1 MTSRLRTVLGL
12 GALAELVVFI
22 AVAAWI
28 GLGWAILASLATS
41 ALGWVLLAK
50 QGTKTLTELR
60 LRAQEHRAP
69 GTALGD
75 AGLVAAGGFL
85 MILPGFI
92 GDVLGLLCLLP
103 GTRKLPRALIARAVL
118 NRLPDRARGPVR
130 VQSTRPAQVDP
141 DPGVAHVTSTR
152 VIEGTVVDRP

>member
-118 NRLPDRARGPVR
+118 NRLPDRARGPCG

-141 DPGVAHVTSTR
+141 EPGVAHVTSTR

>member
-1 MTSRLRTVLGL
+1 MTSRLRTLLGL
-12 GALAELVVFI
+12 GALAEVAVFI

-28 GLGWAILASLATS
+28 GVGSTILAALVTS

-75 AGLVAAGGFL
+75 AGLIAAGGAL
-85 MILPGFI
+85 MILPGFL
-92 GDVLGLLCLLP
+92 GDLLGLLCLLP

-130 VQSTRPAQVDP
+130 VQSTRPAQVHPEPADRP
-141 DPGVAHVTSTR
+141 AVVEGT
-152 VIEGTVVDRP
+152 VIEGTVVER

>member
-1 MTSRLRTVLGL
+1 MTSRLRTLLGL
-12 GALAELVVFI
+12 GALAEVAVFI

-28 GLGWAILASLATS
+28 GVGWTILAALVTS

-75 AGLVAAGGFL
+75 AGL
-85 MILPGFI
+85 
-92 GDVLGLLCLLP
+92 
-103 GTRKLPRALIARAVL
+103 
-118 NRLPDRARGPVR
+118 
-130 VQSTRPAQVDP
+130 
-141 DPGVAHVTSTR
+141 
-152 VIEGTVVDRP
+152 